1 LNPFGVSKVL
11 DEIIAIP
18 NKRSVKISWTEYD
31 FDPEDTGLVI
41 AGILQDKT
49 FNLTVREYVFHGL
62 GI

>member
-18 NKRSVKISWTEYD
+18 NKRSVKLSWKYD

-49 FNLTVREYVFHGL
+49 FNLAVREYVFHGL